1 MFGGRTVV
9 EGRVA
14 VAAAVVEV
22 GWVATVFEGA
32 GCVAVAVAAATVAV
46 ALPVVAVA
54 VTGVFV
60 AAGWVAVAATVLV
73 LVGAVE
79 LLTITLPCIDG
90 WMLQW

>member
-22 GWVATVFEGA
+22 GWVATVLVGA
-32 GCVAVAVAAATVAV
+32 GRVAVAVGAAAVAVAVAAE
-46 ALPVVAVA
+46 VVAVGM
-54 VTGVFV
+54 TGVLV
-60 AAGWVAVAATVLV
+60 AAGCVAATVLV